1 LLRESAI
8 RILYFATRPI
18 LLDITMSCTIIVG
31 GFFGDEGKG
40 KIVAHIAYKDKPVI
54 ISRGGVG
61 PNAGHTVQVGDREY
75 GVRMVPSGFVYKEAK
90 LCIGSGVL
98 VDPRVLKHEVEM
110 LDVKG
115 RVFVD
120 KRCGIITEDHIVRDK
135 GSAHLSKKIGST
147 GSGCGPANSD
157 RVMRLSPQAKDVPEL
172 AEYLLDVPKA
182 IDDELKQG
190 RTVLLEGTQGFGISL
205 YYGTYPFVTS
215 KDTSA
220 SQIAADNGVGPTKID
235 DVIVVFKAYP
245 TRVGEG
251 PFSTEMTAEKS
262 DSMGIQEFGTVT
274 HRKRRIGGWD
284 GGMARYSAMVNGC
297 TQAAITGIDRVDKS
311 CFGVTDYKK
320 LTKKAKDFLKIA
332 EDDIGSPV
340 TLISTGPEMTQI
352 IDLRKELV

>member
-1 LLRESAI
+1 
-8 RILYFATRPI
+8 
-18 LLDITMSCTIIVG
+18 MSCTIIVG

-40 KIVAHIAYKDKPVI
+40 KIVAHIACNDKPEI

-61 PNAGHTVQVGDREY
+61 PNAGHTVQVGDHEY
-75 GVRMVPSGFVYKEAK
+75 GVRMVPSGFVYKGAK

-98 VDPRVLKHEVEM
+98 VDPRVLKQEVEM

-115 RVFVD
+115 RIFVD
-120 KRCGIITEDHIVRDK
+120 KRCGVITEDHIKRDK

-157 RVMRLSPQAKDVPEL
+157 RVMRISPQAKDVPEL

-182 IDDELKQG
+182 IDDELKKG
-190 RTVLLEGTQGFGISL
+190 SVVLLEGTQGFGISL

-220 SQIAADNGVGPTKID
+220 SQIAADNGVGPTRID

-251 PFSTEMTAEKS
+251 PFSTEMSFEKS

-284 GGMARYSAMVNGC
+284 GDMARYSAMINGC
-297 TQAAITGIDRVDKS
+297 TQAAITGIDHVDKA
-311 CFGVTDYKK
+311 CFGVTEYGK
-320 LTKKAKDFLKIA
+320 LTKKAKNFLKIA
-332 EDDIGSPV
+332 EDDIGSPI

-352 IDLRKELV
+352 IDLRNELA

>member
-1 LLRESAI
+1 
-8 RILYFATRPI
+8 
-18 LLDITMSCTIIVG
+18 MSCTIIVG

-40 KIVAHIAYKDKPVI
+40 KIVAHIAFKDKPAI

-75 GVRMVPSGFVYKEAK
+75 SVRMVPSGFVYKDAK

-98 VDPRVLKHEVEM
+98 VDPRVLKHEVDT
-110 LDVKG
+110 LGVKG

-120 KRCGIITEDHIVRDK
+120 WRCGIITEDHIRRDK
-135 GSAHLSKKIGST
+135 GSDHLSKKIGST

-157 RVMRLSPQAKDVPEL
+157 RVMRISPQAKDVPEL
-172 AEYLLDVPKA
+172 KEYLMDVPKA
-182 IDDELKQG
+182 INEELKKDH
-190 RTVLLEGTQGFGISL
+190 TVLLEGTQGFGISL

-220 SQIAADNGVGPTKID
+220 SQIAADNGVGPTRID

-251 PFSTEMTAEKS
+251 PFSTEMTFEKS
-262 DSMGIQEFGTVT
+262 DAMGIQEFGTVT

-284 GGMARYSAMVNGC
+284 GGMACYSAMINGC
-297 TQAAITGIDRVDKS
+297 TQAAITGIDRVDKA
-311 CFGVTDYKK
+311 CLGVKDFNK
-320 LTKKAKDFLKIA
+320 LTKKAKDFLKTA
-332 EDDIGSPV
+332 EDDIGCPI
-340 TLISTGPEMTQI
+340 TLISTGPEVTQI
-352 IDLRKELV
+352 IDIREERV

>member
-1 LLRESAI
+1 
-8 RILYFATRPI
+8 
-18 LLDITMSCTIIVG
+18 MSCTIIVG

-61 PNAGHTVQVGDREY
+61 PNAGHTVQIGDREY
-75 GVRMVPSGFVYKEAK
+75 GVRMVPSGFVYKQAK
-90 LCIGSGVL
+90 LCIGSDVL
-98 VDPRVLKHEVEM
+98 VDPRILKQEVEM

-157 RVMRLSPQAKDVPEL
+157 RVMRISPQAKDVPEL
-172 AEYLLDVPKA
+172 AEYMLDVPKA

-235 DVIVVFKAYP
+235 EVIVVFKAYP

-284 GGMARYSAMVNGC
+284 GDMARYSAMINGC
-297 TQAAITGIDRVDKS
+297 TQAAITGIDRIDKS
-311 CFGVTDYKK
+311 CFGVTEYGK
-320 LTKKAKDFLKIA
+320 LSKKAKDFLKKA
-332 EDDIGSPV
+332 EDDIGSPI

-352 IDLRKELV
+352 IDLREEKV

>member
-1 LLRESAI
+1 
-8 RILYFATRPI
+8 
-18 LLDITMSCTIIVG
+18 MSCTIIVG

-40 KIVAHIAYKDKPVI
+40 KVVAHLAYNDKPVI

-61 PNAGHTVQVGDREY
+61 PNAGHTVQVGDHEY
-75 GVRMVPSGFVYKEAK
+75 GVRMVPSGFIYREAK

-98 VDPRVLKHEVEM
+98 VDPRVLKQEIDM

-115 RVFVD
+115 RIFVD
-120 KRCGIITEDHIVRDK
+120 KRCGIITEDHIRRDK

-147 GSGCGPANSD
+147 GSGCGPANAD
-157 RVMRLSPQAKDVPEL
+157 RVMRISPQAKDVPEL
-172 AEYLLDVPKA
+172 AEYLLDVPRA
-182 IDDELKQG
+182 IDDELKKG
-190 RTVLLEGTQGFGISL
+190 STVLLEGTQGFGISL

-220 SQIAADNGVGPTKID
+220 SQIAADNGVGPTRID

-251 PFSTEMTAEKS
+251 PFSTEMSFEKS

-284 GGMARYSAMVNGC
+284 GDMARYSAMVNGC
-297 TQAAITGIDRVDKS
+297 TQAAITGIDHVDKT
-311 CFGVTDYKK
+311 CFGVTEYGK
-320 LTKKAKDFLKIA
+320 LTKKAKNFLKTA
-332 EDDIGSPV
+332 EYDIGSPI
-340 TLISTGPEMTQI
+340 TLISTGPEITQI
-352 IDLRKELV
+352 IDLRNELV

>member
-1 LLRESAI
+1 
-8 RILYFATRPI
+8 
-18 LLDITMSCTIIVG
+18 MSCTIIVG

-40 KIVAHIAYKDKPVI
+40 KVVAHIAHADKPVI

-61 PNAGHTVQVGDREY
+61 PNAGHTVQVGDHEY
-75 GVRMVPSGFVYKEAK
+75 SVRMVPSGFVYKKAK

-98 VDPRVLKHEVEM
+98 VDPRVLEYEIKT

-115 RVFVD
+115 RIFVD
-120 KRCGIITEDHIVRDK
+120 KRCGVITEDHIARDK
-135 GSAHLSKKIGST
+135 GSTHLAKKIGST

-157 RVMRLSPQAKDVPEL
+157 RVMRVAPQAKDIPEL

-182 IDDELKQG
+182 IDDALKKKK
-190 RTVLLEGTQGFGISL
+190 TVLLEGTQGFGISL

-251 PFSTEMTAEKS
+251 PFNTEMSFSKS
-262 DSMGIQEFGTVT
+262 DAMGIQEFGTVT

-284 GGMARYSAMVNGC
+284 GGMAQYSAMINGC
-297 TQAAITGIDRVDKS
+297 TQAAITGIDHVDKA
-311 CFGVTDYKK
+311 CFGITDYGK
-320 LTKKAKDFLKIA
+320 LTKKAKDFLKQA
-332 EDDIGSPV
+332 EEDIGSPI
-340 TLISTGPEMTQI
+340 TLISTGPEITQI
-352 IDLRKELV
+352 IDIRDELV

>member
-1 LLRESAI
+1 
-8 RILYFATRPI
+8 
-18 LLDITMSCTIIVG
+18 MSCTIIVG

-40 KIVAHIAYKDKPVI
+40 KVVAHIAYKDKPVI

-61 PNAGHTVQVGDREY
+61 PNAGHTVQIGEREY

-98 VDPRVLKHEVEM
+98 VDPRILKHEVEM
-110 LDVKG
+110 LGVKG

-135 GSAHLSKKIGST
+135 GSAHLAKKIGST

-157 RVMRLSPQAKDVPEL
+157 RVMRISPQAKDVPEL
-172 AEYLLDVPKA
+172 KEYLLDVPKA
-182 IDDELKQG
+182 IDEALKKKE
-190 RTVLLEGTQGFGISL
+190 TVLLEGTQGFGISL

-251 PFSTEMTAEKS
+251 PFSTEMSADKS
-262 DSMGIQEFGTVT
+262 D
-274 HRKRRIGGWD
+274 
-284 GGMARYSAMVNGC
+284 AM
-297 TQAAITGIDRVDKS
+297 
-311 CFGVTDYKK
+311 
-320 LTKKAKDFLKIA
+320 
-332 EDDIGSPV
+332 
-340 TLISTGPEMTQI
+340 
-352 IDLRKELV
+352 

>member
-1 LLRESAI
+1 
-8 RILYFATRPI
+8 
-18 LLDITMSCTIIVG
+18 MSCTIIVG

-75 GVRMVPSGFVYKEAK
+75 GVRMVPSGFVYKQAR

-98 VDPRVLKHEVEM
+98 VDPRILKQEIEM

-120 KRCGIITEDHIVRDK
+120 KRCGIITEDHIARDK

-251 PFSTEMTAEKS
+251 PFITEMTAEKS

-284 GGMARYSAMVNGC
+284 GDMARYSAMINGC
-297 TQAAITGIDRVDKS
+297 TQAAITGIDRVDKT
-311 CFGVTDYKK
+311 CFGVTEYGK
-320 LTKKAKDFLKIA
+320 LSKKAKDFLKKA
-332 EDDIGSPV
+332 EDDIGSPIS
-340 TLISTGPEMTQI
+340 LISTGPEMTQI
-352 IDLRKELV
+352 IDLREETV

>member
-1 LLRESAI
+1 
-8 RILYFATRPI
+8 
-18 LLDITMSCTIIVG
+18 MSCTIIVG

-40 KIVAHIAYKDKPVI
+40 KIVAHIACKDKPVI

-61 PNAGHTVQVGDREY
+61 PNAGHTVQIGDREY
-75 GVRMVPSGFVYKEAK
+75 GVRMVPSGFVYKQAR

-98 VDPRVLKHEVEM
+98 VDPRILKQEVGM

-120 KRCGIITEDHIVRDK
+120 YRCGIITEDHIVRDK

-157 RVMRLSPQAKDVPEL
+157 RVMRISPQAKDVPEL
-172 AEYLLDVPKA
+172 AEYMLDVPKA
-182 IDDELKQG
+182 IDDELKQD

-284 GGMARYSAMVNGC
+284 GDMARYSAMINGC

-311 CFGVTDYKK
+311 CFGVTEYDK
-320 LTKKAKDFLKIA
+320 LSKKAKDFLKMA
-332 EDDIGSPV
+332 EDDIGSPI

-352 IDLRKELV
+352 IDLREEQA

>member
-1 LLRESAI
+1 
-8 RILYFATRPI
+8 
-18 LLDITMSCTIIVG
+18 MSCTIIVG

-40 KIVAHIAYKDKPVI
+40 KIVAHIACNDKPVI

-61 PNAGHTVQVGDREY
+61 PNAGHTVQVGDHEY
-75 GVRMVPSGFVYKEAK
+75 GVRMVPSGFVYKGAK

-98 VDPRVLKHEVEM
+98 VDPRVLKQEVEM

-115 RVFVD
+115 RIFVD
-120 KRCGIITEDHIVRDK
+120 KRCGVITEDHIKRDK

-157 RVMRLSPQAKDVPEL
+157 RVMRISPQAKDVPEL
-172 AEYLLDVPKA
+172 AEYLLDVPQA
-182 IDDELKQG
+182 IDDELKKG
-190 RTVLLEGTQGFGISL
+190 SMVLLEGTQGFGISL

-220 SQIAADNGVGPTKID
+220 SQIAADNGVGPTRID

-251 PFSTEMTAEKS
+251 PFSTEMSFEKS

-284 GGMARYSAMVNGC
+284 GDMARYSAMINGC
-297 TQAAITGIDRVDKS
+297 TQAAITGIDHVDKT
-311 CFGVTDYKK
+311 CFGVTEYGK
-320 LTKKAKDFLKIA
+320 LTKKAKNFLKIA
-332 EDDIGSPV
+332 EDDIGSPI

-352 IDLRKELV
+352 IDLRNELA

>member
-1 LLRESAI
+1 
-8 RILYFATRPI
+8 
-18 LLDITMSCTIIVG
+18 MSCTIIVG

-40 KIVAHIAYKDKPVI
+40 KIVAHIACNDKPVI

-61 PNAGHTVQVGDREY
+61 PNAGHTVQVGKREY

-98 VDPRVLKHEVEM
+98 VDPRVLKQEVEM

-115 RVFVD
+115 RIFVD
-120 KRCGIITEDHIVRDK
+120 KRCGIITEDHIRRDK

-157 RVMRLSPQAKDVPEL
+157 RVMRISPQAKDVPEL

-220 SQIAADNGVGPTKID
+220 SQIAADNGVGPTRID

-251 PFSTEMTAEKS
+251 PFSTEMTSEKS

-284 GGMARYSAMVNGC
+284 GDMARYSAMINGC
-297 TQAAITGIDRVDKS
+297 TQAAITGIDHVDKT
-311 CFGVTDYKK
+311 CFGVTEYEK
-320 LTKKAKDFLKIA
+320 LTKKAKNFLKIA
-332 EDDIGSPV
+332 EDNIGSPI

-352 IDLRKELV
+352 IDLRNELV